1 MEKHSASIA
10 AFRISSAI
18 SLFTIFR
25 VFFLIYFQIFQCFNF
40 VRIQPNLTNS
50 SGTSAQHLNFLLLCF
65 LISCK
70 QQQQQQQQ
78 QKNLTELERKTIPPF
93 LIKWHFQEM
102 LTSLAKLR
110 SYMNHNSSERRN
122 NFVLRIGG
130 VMPHFWLFSVQSS
143 CSYTLTIS

>member
-18 SLFTIFR
+18 SPFTIFR

-40 VRIQPNLTNS
+40 VWIQPNLTNS
-50 SGTSAQHLNFLLLCF
+50 SGTSAQQHLNFLLLCF

-78 QKNLTELERKTIPPF
+78 NLTELERKNIPPF

-102 LTSLAKLR
+102 LTSLANLR

-122 NFVLRIGG
+122 NFALRIGG
-130 VMPHFWLFSVQSS
+130 VMPHFLTVFS
-143 CSYTLTIS
+143 TKLM